1 MERREL
7 IANTY
12 LMAYS
17 LDVFAQSPI
26 FEPF

>member
-12 LMAYS
+12 LTAYS
-17 LDVFAQSPI
+17 LDLFSQSPI